1 MNIEGAVALVSGA
14 NRGLGQA
21 IARALVEAGAARVY
35 AGARDPQTVTDP
47 GVIPVALDVT
57 DAAQVAARAAE
68 LTDVSIVVNNA
79 GIGSVAFPLTAD
91 LEQARRE
98 LDVNYLGTLAVSQ
111 AFAPVL
117 AANGGGALVNV
128 LSVVSFVNAQHLTTY
143 SASKAAQWSITNG
156 LRVALRE
163 QGTLVT
169 GVHVGYIDTDLTR
182 GLDDAKHA
190 PEDVARAIVDGVRA
204 GDEEILVDDFS
215 RTVKA
220 GLSAD
225 PRVLYPVAA

>member
-1 MNIEGAVALVSGA
+1 MHVEGAVALVTGA
-14 NRGLGQA
+14 NRGLGRA
-21 IARALVEAGAARVY
+21 IARALVEAGAAKVY
-35 AGARDPQTVTDP
+35 AGARDPRSVTDP
-47 GVIPVALDVT
+47 DVVPVALDVT
-57 DAAQVAARAAE
+57 DVAQIARVAEE
-68 LTDVSIVVNNA
+68 LTDVDLVVNNA
-79 GIGSVAFPLTAD
+79 GIGSLAFPLDAD

-169 GVHVGYIDTDLTR
+169 GVHVGYIDTDLTQALE
-182 GLDDAKHA
+182 GDKHA
-190 PEDVARAIVDGVRA
+190 PEDVARIIIDGVRA
-204 GDEEILVDDFS
+204 GEEEILVDDFS
-215 RTVKA
+215 RAVKA
-220 GLSAD
+220 GLSAE
-225 PRVLYPVAA
+225 PRVLYPVA